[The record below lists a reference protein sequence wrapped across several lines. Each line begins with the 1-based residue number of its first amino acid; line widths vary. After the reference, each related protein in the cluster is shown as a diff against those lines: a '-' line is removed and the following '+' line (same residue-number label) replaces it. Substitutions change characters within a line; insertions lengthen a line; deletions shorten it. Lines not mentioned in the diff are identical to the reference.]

1 MRLYD
6 RTNIPLVNKA
16 LDGYALRQKI
26 TAANIANITTAGYKS
41 QGVSFEELLAKA
53 DDGKLLRA
61 TSQHPKHFPLGAQ
74 ATMENAEPVTYE
86 LRENR
91 PPGYNEMAS
100 GFNDVDID
108 HEMAELAKNQIRFK
122 FGARIMGEMF
132 KGIQK
137 AIRGTLS

>member
-16 LDGYALRQKI
+16 LDAYALRQKI

-74 ATMENAEPVTYE
+74 ATMENAEPVAYE